1 MKRRTILVLMVALL
15 CSSVTFTSCIGSFR
29 LSNKVL
35 SWNKQVSNS
44 KFVNEVV
51 FFCFWVLPVYEVTTI
66 ADVLVVN
73 SIEFWSGDN
82 PLAENEIEK
91 SVHGQ
96 KGEYLVRYKRNGYR
110 IINRNTKTSVDLI
123 YDKES
128 KTWSAMAKNK
138 PVEFMTFLA
147 DNTVRVYLPGGKT
160 MNVELSESGVATFKD
175 LIERD
180 YARLH

>member
-1 MKRRTILVLMVALL
+1 M
-15 CSSVTFTSCIGSFR
+15 
-29 LSNKVL
+29 
-35 SWNKQVSNS
+35 
-44 KFVNEVV
+44 
-51 FFCFWVLPVYEVTTI
+51 
-66 ADVLVVN
+66 
-73 SIEFWSGDN
+73 IEFWSGDN

-91 SVHGQ
+91 SVHGE

-123 YDKES
+123 YDKET

-138 PVEFMTFLA
+138 PVEFMTFLD

-160 MNVELSESGVATFKD
+160 MNVQLSESGVATFKD

-180 YARLH
+180 YANLH